1 MGIEYSTEVKQVAAV
16 FKEFRNSI
24 DIYTEDKDEDK
35 NFYVNLLKRL
45 LDGTNIE
52 INDIHPIGC
61 KNEVISACQ
70 KDTDDRRSR
79 IYIVDGDIYM
89 QYKTPETINHL
100 FHLDAYCIENFVI
113 CEDSICQTAFDLNG
127 GRYPMKDIRE
137 KINYNQVIADSM
149 SLIALFYWYSI
160 QSELHG
166 DFDLRHIN
174 AFFDMSNVK
183 VDEKK
188 VSKRI
193 SEIQQGLFNNG
204 YEQSKVDEALTR
216 RKLTYV
222 QSKDTLLT
230 IVSGKDFLIP
240 LFCNI
245 IRKKVAEMSLPK
257 ESWKYHFSKYCNLDR
272 LKKLRDAIVDE
283 CNVSH

>member
-61 KNEVISACQ
+61 KKEVISACQ

-127 GRYPMKDIRE
+127 GRYPMEDIRE

-193 SEIQQGLFNNG
+193 SEIKQGLLNNG

-216 RKLTYV
+216 RKHTYV